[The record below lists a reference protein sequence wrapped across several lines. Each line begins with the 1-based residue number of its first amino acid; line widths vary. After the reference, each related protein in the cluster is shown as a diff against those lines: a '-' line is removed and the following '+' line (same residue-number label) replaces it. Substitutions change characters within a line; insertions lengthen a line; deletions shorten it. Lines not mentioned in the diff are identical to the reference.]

1 MAISGTKNSET
12 VVATAGDTTFN
23 LTNAVPFFDATT
35 IDATNKKFGDL
46 AVTLETT
53 AGVITQLTPAAEPL
67 SSPAGALQ
75 FRVDATN
82 DDPAQGATIT
92 IGGSG
97 AETTG
102 DKYTISREVSFTQQ
116 YDLQEGATIDP
127 TALNK
132 AFDRVVAQNQQQN
145 DSLSRTLT
153 VPVTDPDGLTYQVGS
168 VTSRAGKVIGFDEN
182 GNVAELS
189 LVTAGSVTGNSS
201 AGIQV
206 LNNQISAIIDSNTM
220 QFTSGAIGVKA
231 NAISQS
237 ELQTDSVNTD
247 EIVNSAVTADK
258 LSSNAVTTAKI
269 LDNNV
274 TYGKIQATSGALKAL
289 GAITQGNVTE
299 IPIDNDLSSVSSG
312 HNEIATSKSI
322 VDYVDSKGITQTSG
336 TAPYY
341 GVRAFARYQGT
352 GTPTLLDSGNITDVT
367 RNGIGDYTFNL
378 TTAMPDANYVVN
390 VSCSKEQ
397 DVHHTLPFIESIS
410 TDSFRVRF
418 FQDENSNQPSDKSIV
433 CVTVVG

>member
-53 AGVITQLTPAAEPL
+53 AGTITQLTPAA
-67 SSPAGALQ
+67 SPSVSPSGALE

-97 AETTG
+97 AATTG

-145 DSLSRTLT
+145 DTLSRTIT
-153 VPVTDPDGLTYQVGS
+153 VPVTDPDGLTYQLGS
-168 VTSRAGKVIGFDEN
+168 VTSRAGKVVGFDEN
-182 GNVAELS
+182 GNVVELS

-220 QFTSGAIGVKA
+220 QFTGGAIGVKA

-237 ELQTDSVNTD
+237 ELQTDSVNTA

-258 LSSNAVTTAKI
+258 IGTDAVTTAKI
-269 LDNNV
+269 LNNNV

-289 GAITQGNVTE
+289 GAITQGNVSE

-322 VDYVDSKGITQTSG
+322 VDFIDTVVSSVATDGTGSG
-336 TAPYY
+336 TGSDGGSLTNAKI
-341 GVRAFARYQGT
+341 QTIGT
-352 GTPTLLDSGNITDVT
+352 GTNQIIIKYFDISSTIDGDQTFTFATAFPNNNLGVFLGGISGNLTKTLSTFTLNRLD
-367 RNGIGDYTFNL
+367 TFNS
-378 TTAMPDANYVVN
+378 TIT
-390 VSCSKEQ
+390 
-397 DVHHTLPFIESIS
+397 VHCIAIG
-410 TDSFRVRF
+410 
-418 FQDENSNQPSDKSIV
+418 N
-433 CVTVVG
+433 